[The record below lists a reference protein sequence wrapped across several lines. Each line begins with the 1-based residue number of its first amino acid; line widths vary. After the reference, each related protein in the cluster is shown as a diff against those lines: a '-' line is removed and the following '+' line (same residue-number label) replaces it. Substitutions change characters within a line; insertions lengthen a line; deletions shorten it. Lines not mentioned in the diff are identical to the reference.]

1 MTRPMASP
9 LAAAIDEKLANA
21 VRANRGDSHRASHT
35 IPADSWRLTY
45 RCFGGAT
52 FTRKT
57 MSTATFVF
65 MIATYWVGGSAPTE
79 GGKYLANGQV
89 YNNKEFVAAHRT
101 LPFGTILNVCLR
113 RQCVAVVV
121 KDRGPFLP
129 KMDIE
134 RRIDLSYG
142 AAKALGMLHDGR
154 QRVRVSVPMPIPRPD
169 IERREA
175 QSGSSIVAQSVKR
188 D

>member
-1 MTRPMASP
+1 
-9 LAAAIDEKLANA
+9 
-21 VRANRGDSHRASHT
+21 
-35 IPADSWRLTY
+35 
-45 RCFGGAT
+45 
-52 FTRKT
+52 
-57 MSTATFVF
+57 MSTATTFVF

-79 GGKYLANGQV
+79 GGRYLANGQV

-154 QRVRVSVPMPIPRPD
+154 QRVRVSVPMPVPRPD

-175 QSGSSIVAQSVKR
+175 QSGSSLVAQSLKR

>member
-1 MTRPMASP
+1 
-9 LAAAIDEKLANA
+9 
-21 VRANRGDSHRASHT
+21 
-35 IPADSWRLTY
+35 
-45 RCFGGAT
+45 
-52 FTRKT
+52 

-65 MIATYWVGGSAPTE
+65 MIATYWVGGSGSTE
-79 GGKYLANGQV
+79 GGKYLANGQL

-121 KDRGPFLP
+121 KDRGPFLA

-154 QRVRVSVPMPIPRPD
+154 QRVRISVPVPDTKAGYSISPHQVWRPGRPHPERALPQLCKDFSIYPWGSRLIAPRLGGAM
-169 IERREA
+169 R
-175 QSGSSIVAQSVKR
+175 S
-188 D
+188 

>member
-1 MTRPMASP
+1 
-9 LAAAIDEKLANA
+9 
-21 VRANRGDSHRASHT
+21 
-35 IPADSWRLTY
+35 
-45 RCFGGAT
+45 
-52 FTRKT
+52 

-65 MIATYWVGGSAPTE
+65 MIATYWVGGSGPME

-154 QRVRVSVPMPIPRPD
+154 QRVRVSVPMPAPRPD
-169 IERREA
+169 IERQEVQTTPNLLA
-175 QSGSSIVAQSVKR
+175 QSSKR